1 MVANNTIQA
10 LDSLCANEYAF
21 EIDGEATDGVFR
33 ISNFVSFMLDEDGK
47 RVYEPFEV
55 AKMVQRDA
63 DNIFNQW
70 LRESISANGDSPPKR
85 TVAIV
90 AMDDGIE
97 TRRWTVKGAW
107 INSVRYTDFNS
118 ASFEMIEEIFTIHY
132 DEIEETWPAI

>member
-1 MVANNTIQA
+1 MVADNTIQA

-21 EIDGEATDGVFR
+21 EIGGEAVDGVFR
-33 ISNFVSFMLDEDGK
+33 ISNFVSFKLDEDGK

-63 DNIFNQW
+63 DNTFNKW
-70 LRESISANGDSPPKR
+70 LRESISANGDKPPKR

-90 AMDDGIE
+90 AMDDGAE

-107 INSVRYTDFNS
+107 INSVRYTDFSS

-132 DEIEETWPAI
+132 DEIEETWPAT